1 MSIYSPDA
9 WVVVKLSGDAVPDG
23 VLYKILAGWKG
34 GYTQGDSWKLN
45 SGITKIEETEHVFN
59 VYGYSGSIYSC
70 YKESERMM
78 MITQGIFDNLVEAY
92 KNKKVKIEIV
102 PMNSILEQFKNQ

>member
-34 GYTQGDSWKLN
+34 GYTSGDSWKLN

-70 YKESERMM
+70 YKDGERMM
-78 MITQGIFDNLVEAY
+78 MITQGIDEN
-92 KNKKVKIEIV
+92 VKIICKCCNDMMGEMSFKQYV
-102 PMNSILEQFKNQ
+102 KTLKNQ